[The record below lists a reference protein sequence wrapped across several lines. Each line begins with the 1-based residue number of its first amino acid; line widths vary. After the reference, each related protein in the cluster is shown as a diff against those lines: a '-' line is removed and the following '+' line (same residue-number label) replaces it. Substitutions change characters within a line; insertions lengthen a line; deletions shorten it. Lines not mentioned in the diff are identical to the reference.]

1 MLSTRILFADDATYD
16 NDTQA
21 PQEFTIYLKHG
32 TQDVSNTDK
41 ETKTTA
47 TRTINVTTPDGKTS
61 SETQTVN
68 YKRTATKDLV
78 NGHITYGQWQAD
90 GASAW
95 EEYTPTPPKR
105 LHDAD

>member
-1 MLSTRILFADDATYD
+1 M
-16 NDTQA
+16 
-21 PQEFTIYLKHG
+21 
-32 TQDVSNTDK
+32 
-41 ETKTTA
+41 
-47 TRTINVTTPDGKTS
+47 PDGKTS

-95 EEYTPTPPKR
+95 EEYTPTPQKGYTT
-105 LHDAD
+105 LINGVAGTKVGSKDAII